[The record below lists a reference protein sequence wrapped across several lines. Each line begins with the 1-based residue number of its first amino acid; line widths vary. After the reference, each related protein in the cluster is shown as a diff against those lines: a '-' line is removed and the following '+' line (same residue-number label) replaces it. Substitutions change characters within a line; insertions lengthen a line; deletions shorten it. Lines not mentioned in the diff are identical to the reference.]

1 MKKIFKIAKV
11 VYEVTFWL
19 LCVSATAFFFIS
31 ISYHIF
37 LKSQLLLS
45 ALNILGY
52 VNLVII
58 GIFVSLSVVSRISNK
73 Y

>member
-19 LCVSATAFFFIS
+19 LCVSATAFFFSYIS
-31 ISYHIF
+31 CNIF
-37 LKSQLLLS
+37 LKSQLFLNV
-45 ALNILGY
+45 LNILGY
-52 VNLVII
+52 VNLVLI
-58 GIFVSLSVVSRISNK
+58 GIFVLLAVGSKISNK